1 MTGLAGGDGQAQD
14 LTGLDGTI
22 AGQFIFVED
31 GLDDLTY
38 IRIFIETTDAS
49 CQTVCPGSTRT
60 ETYSCEG

>member
-14 LTGLDGTI
+14 LTGLNGTI

-38 IRIFIETTDAS
+38 IRILIDDDRCQLPNGLSRFDANGN
-49 CQTVCPGSTRT
+49 VFL
-60 ETYSCEG
+60 

>member
-1 MTGLAGGDGQAQD
+1 MTGFAGGDGQAKD

-38 IRIFIETTDAS
+38 IRIFIDDDRCQLPNGLSRFDANGN
-49 CQTVCPGSTRT
+49 VFL
-60 ETYSCEG
+60 